1 MIFAALR
8 DLQWRRRRIVIAIV
22 GTGLVFAMSL
32 LMSGLAN
39 SFSVE
44 VNRTLDRQGAQAW
57 VILATSPG
65 AFSPGSFL
73 LPGDV
78 VERDQ
83 AHARVDRILAGARGR
98 PT

>member
-44 VNRTLDRQGAQAW
+44 VNRTLDRQGAHASMW
-57 VILATSPG
+57 TSSVSCPYS
-65 AFSPGSFL
+65 SP
-73 LPGDV
+73 
-78 VERDQ
+78 
-83 AHARVDRILAGARGR
+83 
-98 PT
+98 